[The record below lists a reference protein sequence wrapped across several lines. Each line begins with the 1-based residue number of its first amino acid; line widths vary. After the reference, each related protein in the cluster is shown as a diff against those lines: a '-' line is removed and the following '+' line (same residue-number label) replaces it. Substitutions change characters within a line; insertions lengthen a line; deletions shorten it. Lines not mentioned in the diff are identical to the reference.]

1 MFTTPIFATGGPG
14 SAAGAEVACA
24 KVNEENNM
32 LSPRLRARV
41 LILDV
46 PGIGF
51 TNSFKILWASP
62 PASSTAIVGRGQSC
76 YGRLTGVAVP
86 AGLVLAPVVPA
97 GLVLAPVVPAGLAE
111 GATGDCALYASTSA

>member
-1 MFTTPIFATGGPG
+1 MLTTPIFATGGPG

-41 LILDV
+41 LILYV
-46 PGIGF
+46 PGIDF

-62 PASSTAIVGRGQSC
+62 PASSTAIVGPGQSC
-76 YGRLTGVAVP
+76 YGGFTEEAVP
-86 AGLVLAPVVPA
+86 PGLALAPQSPDALGLTPVVP
-97 GLVLAPVVPAGLAE
+97 
-111 GATGDCALYASTSA
+111 TS

>member
-1 MFTTPIFATGGPG
+1 MLTTPIFATGGPG

-51 TNSFKILWASP
+51 TNSFKILWALP

-86 AGLVLAPVVPA
+86 AGLVLAPLFPPPLILHPVLPPA
-97 GLVLAPVVPAGLAE
+97 LPQG
-111 GATGDCALYASTSA
+111 